1 MPSSACKKRSIMPEK
16 LVMKVDKPHF
26 TVKLHDDLL
35 EVDLKNG
42 AKKELEEAVEASP
55 ILRESLGVLFQTIVP
70 LDIPLKDIDTV
81 KIDKKGQLKV
91 LIPLRRDITIPLD
104 PNESKKLAEKLN
116 QLIPSAKERDAK
128 RRKVIEEAEDRPKR

>member
-1 MPSSACKKRSIMPEK
+1 MPEK

-128 RRKVIEEAEDRPKR
+128 RRKVIEEAEDRPKRKMEEPV

>member
-1 MPSSACKKRSIMPEK
+1 
-16 LVMKVDKPHF
+16 MKVDKPHF

-128 RRKVIEEAEDRPKR
+128 RRKVIEEAEDRPKRKMEEPV